1 MKHKLLSILLCLA
14 MALSLLPTTALA
26 AEPVLQGYC
35 GADTSYESQTYNY
48 STEWNHTTQTFTGTY
63 YSNAVWT
70 ITENGTMPSDSTKP
84 AYKLTISG
92 TGAVGDFGTSW
103 SFGRPWHFELI
114 KNNIAVPDIRP
125 SITAIEIGD
134 GITEIGAHTF
144 EAYQNVTSIVI
155 PDSVTKIGEKAFNY
169 CTGATSI
176 TLGSG
181 LKEIGKTAFSDCDA
195 LTTISFPDK
204 LETIGESAF
213 SGCDKLSGDLVIPD
227 SVKTIGGSAFAND
240 TKLTGTLTI
249 GNSVVSI
256 GNSAFSGCKFTG
268 TLSIPDSVTSIGHS
282 AFTNCKFAKLSLG
295 NGLTEIGESALN
307 TSGTYSGH
315 LSIPD
320 SVTTIGKTAFNGLQ
334 FSSISLG
341 KAVSKI
347 GQSAFENCTS
357 IHSLDITAVSSS
369 VTYGDSAFHS
379 LRNPNTIYVNS
390 DSQKSAIAAAITDG
404 RTAFAIT
411 NGGTFQV
418 TTQFIEGQ
426 LATPVKDGCIFDGW
440 YTDEACTQNFTD
452 TPTANSTYYAKWEE
466 AAASVNGVGYTTLGA
481 AITAAQDGNTIMLLK
496 DVTENVTIPEGKE
509 RTLDLNG
516 KNITVN
522 SGCAIMNKGNL
533 TVTGNGKVTAE
544 KAAVANFPGAV
555 ANLNGGTY
563 SSSNWYV
570 IKNLGT
576 MTIDGPVT
584 VKKPDGSTDTSSP
597 IDNGWYNN
605 SDNDMNQ
612 DYPTSAVEVKLTIK
626 SGDFSGKAG
635 SDSCS
640 VVKNDDYGVLEITG
654 GTFDSSSNTGTSD
667 ATTILNWN
675 VATISGGTFIGS
687 YPISNG
693 SYNND
698 ADQGKLTISG
708 GDFTGTSFLLGQ
720 ATGGTPAAAKLSIT
734 GGIFNAPSFGEVDY
748 KIEISG
754 GSFTMDPTKYV
765 VDGYVVN
772 QSGSMYTVNSFT
784 PEPPAP
790 PVPPYS
796 VIIPAITKKAPELNT
811 TSHTAY
817 VNGYPDGT
825 VKPNGRITR
834 AEVAAIFYRLLAED
848 SRKTYVTTK
857 SGFYDVDSSKWYN
870 TYVATL
876 NNAGVITD
884 SSNGYFRP
892 DDAITRAEL
901 AAMLAQFAK
910 TKGGAY
916 SFTDVT
922 VEHWAAYAITVCANL
937 GWINGYPDGTFRPD
951 ATITRAEMMAM
962 VNRATSRTPRDG
974 ARTWSDNA
982 DKAAWYYLDV
992 QEATNNH

>member
-268 TLSIPDSVTSIGHS
+268 TLSIPDSVTSIGNS
-282 AFTNCKFAKLSLG
+282 AFTNCKFAELSLG

-584 VKKPDGSTDTSSP
+584 VKKPDGSTDTSSL

-834 AEVAAIFYRLLAED
+834 AEVAAIFYRLLTED

-857 SGFYDVDSSKWYN
+857 SCFYDVDSSKWYN

>member
-268 TLSIPDSVTSIGHS
+268 TLSIPDSVTSIGNS

-584 VKKPDGSTDTSSP
+584 VKKPDGSTDTSSL

>member
-268 TLSIPDSVTSIGHS
+268 TLSIPDSVTSIGNS
-282 AFTNCKFAKLSLG
+282 AFTNCKFAELSLG

-584 VKKPDGSTDTSSP
+584 VKKPDGSTDTSSL

-834 AEVAAIFYRLLAED
+834 AEVAAIFYRLLTED

>member
-584 VKKPDGSTDTSSP
+584 VKKPDGSTDTSSL

>member
-268 TLSIPDSVTSIGHS
+268 TLSIPDSVTSIGNS

-481 AITAAQDGNTIMLLK
+481 AITAAQDGNTIML
-496 DVTENVTIPEGKE
+496 
-509 RTLDLNG
+509 R
-516 KNITVN
+516 
-522 SGCAIMNKGNL
+522 
-533 TVTGNGKVTAE
+533 
-544 KAAVANFPGAV
+544 
-555 ANLNGGTY
+555 
-563 SSSNWYV
+563 
-570 IKNLGT
+570 
-576 MTIDGPVT
+576 
-584 VKKPDGSTDTSSP
+584 
-597 IDNGWYNN
+597 
-605 SDNDMNQ
+605 
-612 DYPTSAVEVKLTIK
+612 
-626 SGDFSGKAG
+626 
-635 SDSCS
+635 
-640 VVKNDDYGVLEITG
+640 
-654 GTFDSSSNTGTSD
+654 
-667 ATTILNWN
+667 
-675 VATISGGTFIGS
+675 
-687 YPISNG
+687 
-693 SYNND
+693 
-698 ADQGKLTISG
+698 
-708 GDFTGTSFLLGQ
+708 
-720 ATGGTPAAAKLSIT
+720 
-734 GGIFNAPSFGEVDY
+734 
-748 KIEISG
+748 
-754 GSFTMDPTKYV
+754 
-765 VDGYVVN
+765 
-772 QSGSMYTVNSFT
+772 
-784 PEPPAP
+784 
-790 PVPPYS
+790 
-796 VIIPAITKKAPELNT
+796 
-811 TSHTAY
+811 
-817 VNGYPDGT
+817 
-825 VKPNGRITR
+825 
-834 AEVAAIFYRLLAED
+834 
-848 SRKTYVTTK
+848 
-857 SGFYDVDSSKWYN
+857 
-870 TYVATL
+870 
-876 NNAGVITD
+876 
-884 SSNGYFRP
+884 
-892 DDAITRAEL
+892 
-901 AAMLAQFAK
+901 
-910 TKGGAY
+910 
-916 SFTDVT
+916 
-922 VEHWAAYAITVCANL
+922 
-937 GWINGYPDGTFRPD
+937 
-951 ATITRAEMMAM
+951 
-962 VNRATSRTPRDG
+962 
-974 ARTWSDNA
+974 
-982 DKAAWYYLDV
+982 
-992 QEATNNH
+992 

>member
-268 TLSIPDSVTSIGHS
+268 TLSIPDSVTSIGNS

-584 VKKPDGSTDTSSP
+584 VKKPDGSTDTSSL

-834 AEVAAIFYRLLAED
+834 AEVAAIFYRLLTED

-870 TYVATL
+870 AYVATL

>member
-268 TLSIPDSVTSIGHS
+268 TLSIPDSVTSIGNS

-584 VKKPDGSTDTSSP
+584 VKKPDGSTDTSSL

-654 GTFDSSSNTGTSD
+654 GTFGSSSNTGTSD

>member
-268 TLSIPDSVTSIGHS
+268 TLSIPDSVTSIGNS
-282 AFTNCKFAKLSLG
+282 AFTNCKFAELSLG

-584 VKKPDGSTDTSSP
+584 VKKPDGSTDTSSL

-870 TYVATL
+870 AYVATL

>member
-268 TLSIPDSVTSIGHS
+268 TLSIPDSVTSIGNS
-282 AFTNCKFAKLSLG
+282 AFTNCKFAELSLG

-584 VKKPDGSTDTSSP
+584 VKKPDGSTDTSSL